1 MTTTDISRFKNSCPT
16 VTYNGESIGM
26 LLFIIQRLGQV
37 SKYDSN
43 IPEKS
48 PFGKIILKSGEQ
60 RWISRRKAFYGWTV
74 EIQKEKPA
82 PSAYRWHRKDHI
94 FELKRA

>member
-48 PFGKIILKSGEQ
+48 PFGKIILKSGE
-60 RWISRRKAFYGWTV
+60 
-74 EIQKEKPA
+74 
-82 PSAYRWHRKDHI
+82 
-94 FELKRA
+94 